1 MTVINHQ
8 RPTRIAGV
16 EPGTAALAV
25 ATCLALTIGVA
36 AMTQSVVA
44 TVAAGVSIV
53 AGLALVLAILP
64 SKA

>member
-1 MTVINHQ
+1 MINH

-16 EPGTAALAV
+16 EPGTAVLAI

-36 AMTQSVVA
+36 AMTASVVA
-44 TVAAGVSIV
+44 TVAACVSIL

-64 SKA
+64 HKA

>member
-1 MTVINHQ
+1 MTVINH

-16 EPGTAALAV
+16 EPVTAMLAV